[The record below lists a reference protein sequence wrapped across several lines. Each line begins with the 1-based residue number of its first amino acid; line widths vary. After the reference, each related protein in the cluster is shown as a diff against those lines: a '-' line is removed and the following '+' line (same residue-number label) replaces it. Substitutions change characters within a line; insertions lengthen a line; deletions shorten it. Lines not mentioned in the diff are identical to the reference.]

1 MQENQEAYSA
11 RGLTIG
17 SIQLVTPTT
26 PTATPTMATDVSMT
40 TEPPTEAAGGLST
53 AEIAGIVIC
62 CLALILI
69 VLWGI
74 IMICWFCW

>member
-1 MQENQEAYSA
+1 MYTFYLQENQESYSA
-11 RGLTIG
+11 RGLAIG
-17 SIQLVTPTT
+17 SVQLVTPTT
-26 PTATPTMATDVSMT
+26 PTTTTDVSMT

-53 AEIAGIVIC
+53 AEIAGIVIG

-74 IMICWFCW
+74 IMICWFW